1 MLKAK
6 NKLSSETMVQLFWSI
21 FFVSYIVSINPLF
34 AEHDTW
40 FLLNTGRYILQN
52 GFPTVEPFT
61 IHQDLAFIVPQWLS
75 AVSFWLV
82 YKYTG
87 SLGLWILRAL
97 TASLFFF
104 ISYKLCMLVSNKNLN
119 ISCILTFLT
128 GYVYIRFCSV
138 RPQIYTSLIF
148 ILELYLLEK
157 LSLTKNVRYAVCLPL
172 LSLLLINCSCAMW
185 PMLFVLALPYV
196 VESFLKSNKYFEADP
211 CPKLYLFISL
221 AVSFLMGF
229 VNPYGFK
236 GMTYLLRSFGQE
248 EINNFVFEMK
258 PPTYRNC
265 ISILIFIAFV
275 VLIYIFFK
283 CTYKPRYFF
292 LTAGTTVLVLM
303 SIRNWIIFAIASM
316 FPLAFYLKDYN
327 IDFKLESNPR
337 LRRIFKAAL
346 VMLSCVLVVVCYRT
360 ASSFITLDLEES
372 EPKAAVDYI
381 LSSEDP
387 ETVVLYTSMNE
398 GSYTEYRGLK
408 SFGDTRMEVL
418 VKENNKKKDYLA
430 EWAELQGGDLHY
442 KKFLDE
448 YNFTHILTSKGRDIL
463 YTYLLEDSDYK
474 IAYEDDTYCLFVPL
488 K

>member
-1 MLKAK
+1 
-6 NKLSSETMVQLFWSI
+6 MVQLFWSI
-21 FFVSYIVSINPLF
+21 FFVSYIVIISPGFI
-34 AEHDTW
+34 EHDTW
-40 FLLNTGRYILQN
+40 FLLNTGEYVLQN

-61 IHQDLAFIVPQWLS
+61 IHQGLAFMVPQWLS
-75 AVSFWLV
+75 AVSFWLIF
-82 YKYTG
+82 KYTG
-87 SLGLWILRAL
+87 SVGLWILREL
-97 TASLFFF
+97 LSLLFFTV
-104 ISYKLCMLVSNKNLN
+104 SYKLCMLVSDKNLN

-128 GYVYIRFCSV
+128 GYVYLRFCSV

-148 ILELYLLEK
+148 ILEIYLLEK
-157 LSLTKNVRYAVCLPL
+157 LSLTKKVKYAVCLPF

-196 VESFLKSNKYFEADP
+196 VESFLKSNKFFEADP

-229 VNPYGFK
+229 INPYGFR
-236 GMTYLLRSFGQE
+236 GMTYLLRSFGQD
-248 EINNFVFEMK
+248 EISNFVTEMK
-258 PPTYRNC
+258 PPTYKNC
-265 ISILIFIAFV
+265 LGILLFIAFV

-283 CTYKPRYFF
+283 GTYKPRYFF

-303 SIRNWIIFAIASM
+303 SVRNWIIFAIASM
-316 FPLAFYLKDYN
+316 FPLAFYLKDYK
-327 IDFKLESNPR
+327 IDFRLDTNPK

-346 VMLSCVLVVVCYRT
+346 VLLSCVLVISSLRT
-360 ASSFITLDLEES
+360 VYGFINLDLEES

-381 LSSEDP
+381 LSNSDP
-387 ETVVLYTSMNE
+387 ETVVLYTMMND

-430 EWAELQGGDLHY
+430 ELIDLQNGKLHY
-442 KKFLDE
+442 KKFLEE
-448 YNFTHILTSKGRDIL
+448 YDFTHILTNKDGDIL
-463 YTYLLEDSDYK
+463 YTYLLEDLDFK